1 MRNEEEASK
10 LSYPEFEKKTPV
22 DLHALLVTLLTEH
35 QERLSENEREA
46 FEDMLNW
53 RTLTP
58 RQTQWILATAERLEV
73 VTAPSTN
80 LFSQMDPEKQ
90 SRQRAAAA
98 KVKLPWEK

>member
-1 MRNEEEASK
+1 M
-10 LSYPEFEKKTPV
+10 TPV
-22 DLHALLVTLLTEH
+22 DLRALLTTLLTEH

-53 RTLTP
+53 RTLTS
-58 RQTQWILATAERLEV
+58 RQTQWILGTAERLEV

-80 LFSQMDPEKQ
+80 LFSRMDPEKQ
-90 SRQRAAAA
+90 ARQRAAAA